1 MASYKISYKMLAKQG
16 EEIKAVAKL
25 VDGYAEQVTQIRG
38 KLGEDQMLAE
48 VRGNLQK
55 LHTQLGESRTV
66 LSTAGELL
74 TKSVQVYTSTETRQV
89 KKVDSLKAHNRDFYK
104 NPVVVASA
112 GTTGGAAV
120 GASVAATPTVA
131 AATPTQTTANTVN
144 YTDNSTN
151 IQYTAAAEPPVA
163 AAQTTATPVAAAA
176 SYQPQTIPAAASS
189 AKTPSAAGTTG
200 IGAGAGVAGGVIGA
214 GAVMG
219 INHLLNK
226 DKVDS
231 KPDTTTKPL
240 TGQDVK
246 APDTPPAPYDPEA
259 ELADAIQRVR
269 KLEEEE

>member
-25 VDGYAEQVTQIRG
+25 VDGYAERVTQIRG

-55 LHTQLGESRTV
+55 LHTQLGESRAV

-74 TKSVQVYTSTETRQV
+74 TKSVQAYTSTETRQV

-112 GTTGGAAV
+112 GTVGGAAV
-120 GASVAATPTVA
+120 SASVAAAPA
-131 AATPTQTTANTVN
+131 AATATPSQSSATTIN

-151 IQYTAAAEPPVA
+151 IQYTAAAESPAA
-163 AAQTTATPVAAAA
+163 AAQTTVTPVAASA
-176 SYQPQTIPAAASS
+176 SYHPQATPAAASS
-189 AKTPSAAGTTG
+189 AKIPSAAGTAG
-200 IGAGAGVAGGVIGA
+200 IGAGAGVVGGAIGA

-219 INHLLNK
+219 VKHLLDKEK
-226 DKVDS
+226 DVN
-231 KPDTTTKPL
+231 PDTKPKPPM
-240 TGQDVK
+240 GQDVK
-246 APDTPPAPYDPEA
+246 TPDSPPKPYDPEA
-259 ELADAIQRVR
+259 ELAAAIQRVR